1 MKLIELNKNDVF
13 KIVNFDDICDNMKTR
28 FNSMGI
34 NKQTMGQILHKGF
47 FGPIEIEFDNI
58 KLAIGRKM
66 AKKIEVKKYSCP
78 LFDEKNQK

>member
-1 MKLIELNKNDVF
+1 MKLIELDKNDVF

-34 NKQTMGQILHKGF
+34 DKNSMGQLLHKGF
-47 FGPIEIEFDNI
+47 FGPIDIEFDNRKI
-58 KLAIGRKM
+58 AIGRKM

-78 LFDEKNQK
+78 LFNETN

>member
-28 FNSMGI
+28 FNSLGI
-34 NKQTMGQILHKGF
+34 TKNCMGQVLHKGF
-47 FGPIEIEFDNI
+47 FGPIDVEFDSR

-78 LFDEKNQK
+78 LFRNENE